1 MRVDGAT
8 RWLATLALMTAI
20 MTSGCSNP
28 CATIADKAC
37 ETAGDESEECT
48 RLRQVA
54 DRAST
59 EERRSCEVALNL
71 VESLE
76 KVQ

>member
-1 MRVDGAT
+1 MKVSRVKGWLVLISLAMGLTLGA
-8 RWLATLALMTAI
+8 
-20 MTSGCSNP
+20 CSNP
-28 CATIADKAC
+28 CATVADKAC
-37 ETAGDESEECT
+37 ASAGEASEECT
-48 RLRQVA
+48 RLRTVA
-54 DRAST
+54 SRAST

>member
-1 MRVDGAT
+1 MIKRIERLMWGA
-8 RWLATLALMTAI
+8 AVVAAFALV
-20 MTSGCSNP
+20 GCANP

-37 ETAGDESEECT
+37 ASAGAESEECT
-48 RLRQVA
+48 RLQTIA
-54 DRAST
+54 ARAST